1 MKSMI
6 SRRNKI
12 IAFLIIII
20 NIYFIPVSVSIILS
34 NGGPEGVSYW
44 VLPFSILINLFFVPA
59 VLSFKENFEQRVS
72 RINEVGIALIVLIL
86 ILGIG
91 SIYI

>member
-1 MKSMI
+1 MI
-6 SRRNKI
+6 TRRNKI

-34 NGGPEGVSYW
+34 NGGPEGVSYLI
-44 VLPFSILINLFFVPA
+44 LPFSILINLFFVPA
-59 VLSFKENFEQRVS
+59 VLSFKKNFEQRVS
-72 RINEVGIALIVLIL
+72 RINEVGIALIALIL
-86 ILGIG
+86 ILGIV

>member
-1 MKSMI
+1 MI

-59 VLSFKENFEQRVS
+59 VLSFKKNFEQRVS

-86 ILGIG
+86 ILGIV

>member
-1 MKSMI
+1 MI
-6 SRRNKI
+6 SRRKKI

-34 NGGPEGVSYW
+34 NGGPEGFSYLI
-44 VLPFSILINLFFVPA
+44 LPFSILINLFFVPA
-59 VLSFKENFEQRVS
+59 VLSFKKNFEQRVS

-86 ILGIG
+86 ILGIV